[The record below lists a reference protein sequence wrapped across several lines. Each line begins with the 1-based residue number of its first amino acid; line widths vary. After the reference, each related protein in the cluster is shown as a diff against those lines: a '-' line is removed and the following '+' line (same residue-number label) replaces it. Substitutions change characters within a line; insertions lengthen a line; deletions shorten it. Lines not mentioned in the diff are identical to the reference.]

1 MLHKLTIYLE
11 TVLML
16 LVINWQP
23 VFGSLMSIAGMM
35 YYAGKI
41 KIDIVDKKYS
51 GSWRQYIKSILKIK
65 SHD

>member
-1 MLHKLTIYLE
+1 MLNRLTIYLE
-11 TVLML
+11 TVFML

-23 VFGSLMSIAGMM
+23 FFGCLMSIAGML

-51 GSWRQYIKSILKIK
+51 GSWRQYIQSILKIK